1 MKLILGLVLPLV
13 LAMALTLLVGVQDAG
28 LGNLWNA
35 LFVFDPADPAQVVIH
50 SVRLPRLVA
59 GCIAGAG
66 LGMAGTIMQAVTR
79 NPLADPGL
87 LGVNAGA
94 AFAVVVGALL
104 LGSPDNGM
112 IAALT
117 FPGAALA
124 SVAVFLLGGARTGAA
139 GPVRLTLAGVALN
152 ALLLSLISAVILAR
166 SEVLEVFRFWVTGS
180 LAQANTRPLL
190 AMTGTLV
197 IGTGLALLAAPR
209 IEALALGSALARGL
223 GTRPA
228 RVQLVALAAITLMTG
243 SAVAVAGPIAFLGLI
258 VPPLSR
264 RLSRHHLRREI
275 FVSAVLGATII
286 LLADTVGRLVVAP
299 AEIRV
304 GIMTALIGAPAF
316 ILVVRRLKPGALT

>member
-1 MKLILGLVLPLV
+1 LRSILGLAFLLA
-13 LAMALTLLVGVQDAG
+13 LAMALTLLVGVQDAA
-28 LGNLWNA
+28 LSDLWQA
-35 LFVFDPADPAQVVIH
+35 VFAFDPADPAQVVIR

-59 GCIAGAG
+59 GLIAGAG

-94 AFAVVVGALL
+94 AFAVVVGALVS
-104 LGSPDNGM
+104 GYSDSGM

-124 SVAVFLLGGARTGAA
+124 SAAVFLLGGARGGTA

-152 ALLLSLISAVILAR
+152 ALLLSMISAIILAR

-180 LAQANTRPLL
+180 LAQAHSRPLSL
-190 AMTGTLV
+190 MAATLLLGGA
-197 IGTGLALLAAPR
+197 IALVAAPR
-209 IEALALGSALARGL
+209 IEALALGTALARGL
-223 GTRPA
+223 GTRPG
-228 RVQLVALAAITLMTG
+228 RVQLAALAAITLMTG

-258 VPPLSR
+258 VPPLAR
-264 RLSRHHLRREI
+264 RMARHVLRRELI
-275 FVSAVLGATII
+275 VSALLGAAVI
-286 LLADTVGRLVVAP
+286 LLADTVGRLVIAP

-316 ILVVRRLKPGALT
+316 ILIARRLTPGATA